1 MTTRATY
8 RLREA
13 LRRRQRLQAAIRQLD
28 EDIIPLEREFRRERG
43 ILVRLHP
50 DALSKEVGL

>member
-1 MTTRATY
+1 MTSRATY

-13 LRRRQRLQAAIRQLD
+13 LRRRQRLEAAIRQLD
-28 EDIIPLEREFRRERG
+28 ADIIPLERAFRKERG

>member
-1 MTTRATY
+1 MTSRATY

-13 LRRRQRLQAAIRQLD
+13 LRRRQRLQAAIRQID
-28 EDIIPLEREFRRERG
+28 ADIIPLEREFRRERG

>member
-13 LRRRQRLQAAIRQLD
+13 LRRRRRLEAMLRQID
-28 EDIIPLEREFRRERG
+28 EDIIPLERAFRKERG

>member
-13 LRRRQRLQAAIRQLD
+13 LRRRRRLQAAIRQLD

-43 ILVRLHP
+43 ILVRLHM
-50 DALSKEVGL
+50 DALTKEVGL

>member
-28 EDIIPLEREFRRERG
+28 ADIIPLEREFWRERG